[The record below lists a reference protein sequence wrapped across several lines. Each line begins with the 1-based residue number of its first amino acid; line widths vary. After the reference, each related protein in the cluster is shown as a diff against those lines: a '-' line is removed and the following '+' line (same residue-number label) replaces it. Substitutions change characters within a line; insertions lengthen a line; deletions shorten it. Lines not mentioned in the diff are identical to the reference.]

1 MNDSG
6 TEQAGADNGALI
18 IEPRRAPL
26 TGELHLPSDRRIS
39 HCALMLGALALGPT
53 QIKHALESAETVATR
68 RVLAQLGVTFTTDSE
83 GWLVVTRREA
93 QLLTPRAELDCGSS
107 AITLAL
113 LLGLLSG
120 QPVEAVV
127 TGSGP
132 AVSELAELCPAL
144 SALGAEIEP
153 LGEGWLPPLRIRGR
167 RLTAQQLSLGAGG
180 PLLKDP
186 LLLAALQAQGTT
198 ALSGMVNGHD
208 HLERLLKLMSV
219 NVRRRG
225 DTLSLRGEQNIHP
238 RRIRVPGDI
247 SAAAPF
253 IVLAVLSPDS
263 DLTISQVGANPNRTG
278 LIKTLARIG
287 ALIDRPRSWQ
297 FANEP
302 VCELRVRFSPG
313 LAGFSLAPNMAPF
326 LPDEL
331 PLLALLASQL
341 NGTSQLKEGG
351 ERRPDEPGLLLLAAQ
366 LLREFGA
373 DIEAA
378 NGGVVVHGPTPL
390 RAAEVQCAGDR
401 RLALLAVSAALI
413 ADGPSRLHGA
423 QVLEDCYPG
432 LAAALTTAG

>member
-1 MNDSG
+1 V
-6 TEQAGADNGALI
+6 
-18 IEPRRAPL
+18 P
-26 TGELHLPSDRRIS
+26 
-39 HCALMLGALALGPT
+39 
-53 QIKHALESAETVATR
+53 
-68 RVLAQLGVTFTTDSE
+68 
-83 GWLVVTRREA
+83 
-93 QLLTPRAELDCGSS
+93 
-107 AITLAL
+107 
-113 LLGLLSG
+113 
-120 QPVEAVV
+120 
-127 TGSGP
+127 
-132 AVSELAELCPAL
+132 ELAELCPAL
-144 SALGAEIEP
+144 GALGAEIEP

-198 ALSGMVNGHD
+198 ALSGMINGHD

-225 DTLSLRGEQNIHP
+225 ETLSLRGEQNIHP

-278 LIKTLARIG
+278 LIKTLVRLG
-287 ALIDRPRSWQ
+287 AQVDRPRSWQ

-302 VCELRVRFSPG
+302 VCELRVRHSPG

-341 NGTSQLKEGG
+341 DGTSQLKEGG

-390 RAAEVQCAGDR
+390 RATEVQCAGDR
-401 RLALLAVSAALI
+401 RLALLAVTAALI

-432 LAAALTTAG
+432 LAAALTTTG